1 MTTQEG
7 IIKALNI
14 LLERGWRPIE
24 GTWEIKESYAS
35 YKGSIRLTSEAIY
48 KAIQSISEM
57 NIVQRHMTYEVLLGL
72 SPADIREA
80 CDIIKSHGGE
90 VTDIFFESPG
100 SIGICYQC
108 YVDYTIENDET
119 TNEREANNITPQGR

>member
-7 IIKALNI
+7 IIKALDI

-35 YKGSIRLTSEAIY
+35 YKGSMRLTSEAIY
-48 KAIQSISEM
+48 KAIQSISKM
-57 NIVQRHMTYEVLLGL
+57 NIRHMTHEALLGL
-72 SPADIREA
+72 LPTDVSEA

-90 VTDIFFESPG
+90 VTDIFLESPE

-108 YVDYTIENDET
+108 YVDYTI
-119 TNEREANNITPQGR
+119 